1 MKPSASSPGAASLA
15 AEVNPRVRG
24 LFLKNLADF
33 QTELARIHAGFVPA
47 LKNWPQRKELPE
59 LVFRSL
65 RRVQDL
71 RARGRELGLSFQ
83 EMHVSGNVAGRALL
97 DALCHAPDVPTLLRA
112 GIVVTHR
119 LLVASIADY
128 LKRNDTVYDQPSIA
142 LLQADRDELAAQIA
156 WAEAAQRALADVG
169 EPVADAAFI
178 ARIETLGASLDQQ
191 LREHSARGGEVLK
204 TGRRIGVLPFADAVL
219 PEGFRHLEFGP
230 DPMPKENVYA
240 DRERYHAVN
249 FLQEVQA
256 ADSCASMLFES
267 PDMPWDF
274 LFDLSRHMW
283 DESRHAMFGECKLEQ
298 LGTTAMAAGLSTKAY
313 AMRQTLSPLD
323 RYAALSTQ
331 EADAFPGKHVG
342 LKDAI
347 EHGDSTSAMAWSYD
361 IADETQHVRF
371 GAKWIPVMIEKTG
384 EPRSYE
390 QLKDDAC
397 NWRVSVLAEVYKPAA
412 ATLR

>member
-1 MKPSASSPGAASLA
+1 MKPSASSPGAVSLA

-33 QTELARIHAGFVPA
+33 QTELARIQAGFVPA
-47 LKNWPQRKELPE
+47 LKNWQQRKDLPA

-71 RARGRELGLSFQ
+71 RVRGRELGLSFQ
-83 EMHVSGNVAGRALL
+83 EMHVSGNVAGRVFL
-97 DALCHAPDVPTLLRA
+97 DALCHAPDVPTLLQA

-119 LLVASIADY
+119 LLIASIADY
-128 LKRNDTVYDQPSIA
+128 LKRNDTVYDQPSLA
-142 LLQADRDELAAQIA
+142 LLEADRDELFAQIT
-156 WAEAAQRALADVG
+156 WAEAARRTLLEAG
-169 EPVADAAFI
+169 EPVADAAFV
-178 ARIETLGASLDQQ
+178 ARIETIGASLDQQ
-191 LREHSARGGEVLK
+191 LREHSVRGGEGLK

-219 PEGFRHLEFGP
+219 PDGFRHLEFGP

-256 ADSCASMLFES
+256 TDSCASMLFES

-283 DESRHAMFGECKLEQ
+283 DESRHAMFGERKLEQ

-331 EADAFPGKHVG
+331 EDAFLGKHVG